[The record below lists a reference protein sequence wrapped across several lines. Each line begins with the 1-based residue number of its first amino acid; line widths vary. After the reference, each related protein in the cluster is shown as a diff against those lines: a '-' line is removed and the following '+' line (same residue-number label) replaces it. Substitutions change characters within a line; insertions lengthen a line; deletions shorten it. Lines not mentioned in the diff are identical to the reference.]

1 MFSPNDFDI
10 VDLSVT
16 LDNNPHTDP
25 PPLLPKIDYMD
36 HQEGWPEMEAMFPGL
51 TLDQLPGNESWAA
64 ERLQITTHSGTHMDA
79 PWHYASTTDGGK
91 PAFGIDEFIMSCTSP
106 LITLNKR
113 GTDVILNFLLSSGDW
128 SILII
133 IIATLVGNS
142 LTSFANNGFIL

>member
-64 ERLQITTHSGTHMDA
+64 ERAFEQFTTAQLAEKSGFSQQTILK
-79 PWHYASTTDGGK
+79 YLKTSRY
-91 PAFGIDEFIMSCTSP
+91 FIKV
-106 LITLNKR
+106 KR
-113 GTDVILNFLLSSGDW
+113 GLYEARNP
-128 SILII
+128 
-133 IIATLVGNS
+133 AQRNS
-142 LTSFANNGFIL
+142 PESN